1 MKKSYLISF
10 FFLASLLFATFQ
22 PISVLDRATEKRL
35 WLPGPYCILIPRP
48 RGMGLSGTPC
58 GFIRAHSLQQY
69 EENGIFVSIDSLFI
83 EKIGMRYSLP
93 ERTAADVFIV
103 QYRGQPLIL
112 LCFLLCAGILF
123 VAGKIRRRKK
133 RTTNPIPD

>member
-1 MKKSYLISF
+1 
-10 FFLASLLFATFQ
+10 
-22 PISVLDRATEKRL
+22 
-35 WLPGPYCILIPRP
+35 
-48 RGMGLSGTPC
+48 MGLSGTPC